1 MNPDIK
7 IERLEAK
14 IRELTAERKQLKREL
29 MKVNKQLILFEKEA
43 ERSEQRRLEEY
54 MTNEAWHKQ
63 KKLLETHLRSV
74 KAYNK
79 DLQIRIGNLENAL
92 TFDSA
97 DIWKLN
103 DYDRV
108 RDLAKD
114 YLSRWKK
121 TEAENTRLKNII
133 RSIYYPNESRG
144 QNK

>member
-1 MNPDIK
+1 MNPEIK
-7 IERLEAK
+7 VERLEAK
-14 IRELTAERKQLKREL
+14 IRDMSAEMKQLKKDL
-29 MKVNKQLILFEKEA
+29 TKANKQLVVLRNAA

-54 MTNEAWHKQ
+54 MANEAWHKQ
-63 KKLLETHLRSV
+63 KILLETHIRTV
-74 KAYNK
+74 KSYNN
-79 DLQIRIGNLENAL
+79 DLQIRIGNLEDAL

-108 RDLAKD
+108 RSLARE

-144 QNK
+144 QNR